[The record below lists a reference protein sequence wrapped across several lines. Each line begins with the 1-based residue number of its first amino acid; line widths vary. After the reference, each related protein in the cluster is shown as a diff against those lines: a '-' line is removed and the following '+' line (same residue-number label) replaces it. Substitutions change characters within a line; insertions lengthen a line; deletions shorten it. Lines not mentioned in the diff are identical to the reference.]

1 MADQVKR
8 TAGQTDIS
16 KLTVDLI
23 KEELRLRRARGE
35 DIPRLPTSRGEALE
49 MIADARRTVPNI
61 PAPPVDDPA
70 QLPVVVVEATVV
82 EGRPRAD
89 TALVG
94 WRVLS
99 VESDEDGGVLTQ
111 PATIVEL
118 RPRATKYPYLAHLE
132 DGTEFFFGLPDY
144 EGVHLLAESVTHCR
158 CRRCMLASAE
168 GRPLTAP

>member
-49 MIADARRTVPNI
+49 MIADARRAVPNI
-61 PAPPVDDPA
+61 PAPPVADPTPI
-70 QLPVVVVEATVV
+70 PVVVVEATV

-89 TALVG
+89 PALVG
-94 WRVLS
+94 RRVLS
-99 VESDEDGGVLTQ
+99 VESDERTAVCLQSPPRLWSSGRVRPNTHIWH
-111 PATIVEL
+111 TL
-118 RPRATKYPYLAHLE
+118 RMGPNSCS
-132 DGTEFFFGLPDY
+132 G
-144 EGVHLLAESVTHCR
+144 CR
-158 CRRCMLASAE
+158 TRVYTCWLRV
-168 GRPLTAP
+168 

>member
-70 QLPVVVVEATVV
+70 PLPVVVVEAT
-82 EGRPRAD
+82 GRPRAD

-94 WRVLS
+94 RRVLS

>member
-49 MIADARRTVPNI
+49 MIADARRAVPNI
-61 PAPPVDDPA
+61 PAPPVADPTPI
-70 QLPVVVVEATVV
+70 PVVVVEATV

-89 TALVG
+89 PALVG
-94 WRVLS
+94 RRVLS
-99 VESDEDGGVLTQ
+99 VESDEDGGVLTK

-132 DGTEFFFGLPDY
+132 DGTEFVFGLPD
-144 EGVHLLAESVTHCR
+144 EGVNLLAKSVTYCR
-158 CRRCMLASAE
+158 CRRCMLGIFE
-168 GRPLTAP
+168 IY